1 MTILPEVDMQDNY
14 HELSKIAGESLS
26 MKKTLTLVDRA
37 AKMHNVNVLIS
48 GEEGTG
54 KSLIAKTIHFASVRC
69 SSPFVTIS
77 MSAFPNDL
85 LESELFGYEKYA
97 FEDAGIARTGKIAE
111 AEKGTLFIENIELM
125 PAELQYSFFQFLSS
139 GSFVRVGGLSR
150 QKLDVRVICSST
162 VDLAEEV
169 RAKRFREDL
178 YFRLMVMPIHLPS
191 LKERQKDIVFLADS
205 FLDDFCKTNS
215 LERMELSA
223 PAKRKMLSYS
233 FPGNVRELKAVVELA
248 AVLTNSRLIE
258 DEHIFFNGQR
268 IVSELLS
275 EELTLKQY
283 NERIIRHYMEKYR
296 NVLLVAEKLDIGKST
311 IYNLLKKWKEDE
323 TP

>member
-1 MTILPEVDMQDNY
+1 MQDDY

-26 MKKTLTLVDRA
+26 MKKTLALVDRA

-54 KSLIAKTIHFASVRC
+54 KSLIAKTIHFASARC

-77 MSAFPNDL
+77 MSAFSNDL
-85 LESELFGYEKYA
+85 RESALFGYEKYA

-178 YFRLMVMPIHLPS
+178 YFRLMVMPIHLPP
-191 LKERQKDIVFLADS
+191 LKERQKDIVFLADN
-205 FLDDFCKTNS
+205 FLGDFCKTNS

-223 PAKRKMLSYS
+223 QAKRKLLSYS
-233 FPGNVRELKAVVELA
+233 FPGNVRELKAVIELA

>member
-1 MTILPEVDMQDNY
+1 MQDNY

-54 KSLIAKTIHFASVRC
+54 KSLIAKTIHFASARC

-77 MSAFPNDL
+77 MSAFPNNL

-139 GSFVRVGGLSR
+139 GSFVR
-150 QKLDVRVICSST
+150 
-162 VDLAEEV
+162 
-169 RAKRFREDL
+169 
-178 YFRLMVMPIHLPS
+178 
-191 LKERQKDIVFLADS
+191 
-205 FLDDFCKTNS
+205 
-215 LERMELSA
+215 
-223 PAKRKMLSYS
+223 
-233 FPGNVRELKAVVELA
+233 
-248 AVLTNSRLIE
+248 
-258 DEHIFFNGQR
+258 
-268 IVSELLS
+268 
-275 EELTLKQY
+275 
-283 NERIIRHYMEKYR
+283 
-296 NVLLVAEKLDIGKST
+296 IG
-311 IYNLLKKWKEDE
+311 
-323 TP
+323 

>member
-1 MTILPEVDMQDNY
+1 
-14 HELSKIAGESLS
+14 
-26 MKKTLTLVDRA
+26 
-37 AKMHNVNVLIS
+37 
-48 GEEGTG
+48 
-54 KSLIAKTIHFASVRC
+54 
-69 SSPFVTIS
+69 
-77 MSAFPNDL
+77 
-85 LESELFGYEKYA
+85 
-97 FEDAGIARTGKIAE
+97 
-111 AEKGTLFIENIELM
+111 
-125 PAELQYSFFQFLSS
+125 
-139 GSFVRVGGLSR
+139 
-150 QKLDVRVICSST
+150 
-162 VDLAEEV
+162 
-169 RAKRFREDL
+169 
-178 YFRLMVMPIHLPS
+178 
-191 LKERQKDIVFLADS
+191 
-205 FLDDFCKTNS
+205 
-215 LERMELSA
+215 MELSA

-296 NVLLVAEKLDIGKST
+296 NVVLVAEKLDIGKST